1 MSVLDADIEEAAV
14 ESDPVIE
21 HTVDGDRYVVRRFQD
36 GDEAAFLDLFETVES
51 LELGGGE
58 EWFTWKY
65 EDQPA
70 LDHVPIFVALH
81 DGEMVGARP
90 FISFSLR
97 AGPRTLLGLQTT
109 DTMVHP
115 DHRGRGVFTRMNDLA
130 FAYYRQHDPDLMFSI
145 PNDRSRPAYLDMGAQ
160 IVDPVTTH
168 LRIEEPSAFA
178 DEKLGELPAG
188 TKSLLDG
195 VASGYLLLRGVRRN
209 RPEGVSVEHR
219 RSVPAETF
227 ATLASDPVP
236 DEIHATRDETFYE
249 WRFEN
254 PGWEYDA
261 FIARRDG
268 EPLAGLIAGTREVS
282 GHRLTQVSD
291 VVPLA
296 GKERLPGVAAALER
310 LLAARTETDV
320 FAVSGSAVP
329 ADLLRQF
336 GFLPDDR
343 LPLSPLASQTVLITM
358 PLDGDL
364 DDDRA
369 WTVEGRGLTD
379 PTSWQFPF
387 AEHNT
392 G

>member
-1 MSVLDADIEEAAV
+1 MSALDADVAEAAD
-14 ESDPVIE
+14 ESDPEIE
-21 HTVDGDRYVVRRFQD
+21 HTADGDRYVVRRFQD
-36 GDEAAFLDLFETVES
+36 GDEGAFLDLFETVES

-58 EWFTWKY
+58 EWFEWKY
-65 EDQPA
+65 ENQPA
-70 LDHVPIFVALH
+70 MDHVPIFVALH

-97 AGPRTLLGLQTT
+97 ADPRTLVGLQTT

-115 DHRGRGVFTRMNDLA
+115 DHRGRGVFSRMNDLA

-145 PNDRSRPAYLDMGAQ
+145 PNDRSRPAYLDMGAR
-160 IVDPVTTH
+160 VVEPVTTH

-178 DEKLGELPAG
+178 GEKLGELPGG
-188 TKSLLDG
+188 TERLLDG
-195 VASGYLLLRGVRRN
+195 VATGFHSLLDSRREGSDGVN
-209 RPEGVSVEHR
+209 VEHR
-219 RSVPAETF
+219 KSVPAETF
-227 ATLASDPVP
+227 AALASDPVP
-236 DEIHATRDETFYE
+236 DEIHATRDERFYE

-254 PGWEYDA
+254 PGWDYDA

-268 EPLAGLIAGTREVS
+268 EPLAGLVAGTNEVN
-282 GHRLTQVSD
+282 GHRLTEVSD

-296 GKERLPGVAAALER
+296 GETRLPGVAAALGR
-310 LLAARTETDV
+310 LLTTRPETDV

-329 ADLLRQF
+329 TALLRKF

-343 LPLSPLASQTVLITM
+343 LPLAPLASPTVLITM
-358 PLDGDL
+358 PLDGDT
-364 DDDRA
+364 DDDRS
-369 WTVEGRGLTD
+369 WVVEGRGLAD
-379 PTSWQFPF
+379 PASWQFPF